1 MTAPKTG
8 GRLAGRLALVT
19 GASRGIGRAVA
30 LRYAAEGAHTILVAR
45 TRGGL
50 EEVDDAIR
58 KAGGVPATLV
68 PLDLRDGAKIDE
80 MGGALYRRF
89 GRIDVLVANAAV
101 LGPMS
106 PLAHVDPKRWDEAV
120 AVNLT
125 ANFRL
130 IRSLD
135 PLLRLSP
142 SGRAIFV
149 TSSAG
154 RIPKAYRGVYGA
166 TKAGLDMLVRTYSA
180 ETEKTDIRVNLVDPG
195 AVRTAMRAEFL
206 PGEDPLTVK
215 PPETLGDLF
224 VELGEASCQRHGEI
238 LLAPN
243 PA

>member
-1 MTAPKTG
+1 MTYSKTG
-8 GRLAGRLALVT
+8 GRLAGRIALVT
-19 GASRGIGRAVA
+19 GASRGIGRAIA
-30 LRYAAEGAHTILVAR
+30 LRYAAEGAHMVLVAR

-58 KAGGVPATLV
+58 TAGGLPATLV
-68 PLDLRDGAKIDE
+68 PLDLREGAKIDE
-80 MGGALYRRF
+80 MGGALFQRL
-89 GRIDVLVANAAV
+89 GRLDILVANAAV
-101 LGPMS
+101 LGPIS
-106 PLAHVDPKRWDEAV
+106 PLPHVDPKRWDEAI

-154 RIPKAYRGVYGA
+154 RMHKAYRGVYGV

-180 ETEKTDIRVNLVDPG
+180 ETERTNIRVNLVDPG
-195 AVRTAMRAEFL
+195 AVRTAMRAELL

-215 PPETLGDLF
+215 TPETLGDLF
-224 VELGEASCQRHGEI
+224 VELGEASCQRHGEM

-243 PA
+243 QA